1 MSVEYDFVS
10 IDIRLQTPDGEDN
23 HLCYRQVIPIS
34 VLSNYDYNWL
44 AKIIA
49 IVNKLEVPN
58 V

>member
-1 MSVEYDFVS
+1 MSEEYFFVS
-10 IDIRLQTPDGEDN
+10 IDIRLQTPDGEDS
-23 HLCYRQVIPIS
+23 HVCYRQVIPIS
-34 VLSNYDYNWL
+34 VLVKNDYNWL